1 MKLSLPPKV
10 RNWIEQR
17 VSSGKYASAE
27 DVVHAA
33 IAQLDRQ
40 ERFGDFAPG
49 ELDRLLDEGEQSIRT
64 EGTVEGTKVFARIRQ
79 RSAQRRASKR
89 RSKSA

>member
-17 VSSGKYASAE
+17 VRSGKYASAE

-33 IAQLDRQ
+33 IAQLDQQ

-49 ELDRLLDEGEQSIRT
+49 ELDSLLDEGERSIKK
-64 EGTVEGTKVFARIRQ
+64 EGTVEATKAFARIRH
-79 RSAQRRASKR
+79 RSAQRRAAKR